1 MICRAEAVAEADA
14 LTGLRIRLLGGFRVE
29 KTGFELPGSVWQ
41 RRAAK
46 RVTKLL
52 ATDPRHTL
60 HREQIMEI
68 LWPGVDLESARNS
81 FAKALHAARRALE
94 PDRLPRGS
102 SAYFHL
108 QDDMLT
114 LDTQHVL
121 IDADQF
127 QSLGESALRQETA
140 AGYETALAAYT
151 GELLP
156 EDRYEDWSA
165 ARRDYLA
172 ELSVLLLLRLA
183 EALERR
189 GDQSQAVD
197 RLRAV
202 LQQDPTREGAHRRLM
217 NLYVDMGARSLAV
230 RQFEIYREVL
240 RKLNLAPDGETEAL
254 YEDVVA
260 HRLQSHLPTL
270 EPSAVAIPSQT
281 AAGAEKATRT
291 PLIGRE
297 HLLQLLRD
305 QLSRARAGNG
315 GTVLVSGEAGVGK
328 TRLVADFVA
337 DVQGAGVS
345 VIGGEHGGHTS
356 RLPYGPFAVALEG
369 FLSTRVEADRA
380 ELAARYPALT
390 QLIPSLE
397 PAVALPLQLN
407 GSRDDAPFVFT
418 EIVRLLMNL
427 CGTRPV
433 IVVLGDLDDA
443 HASSFE
449 LLEYLA
455 NLAAHR
461 RWLLI
466 GTSRDDAIGPGGEL
480 SRMLEATTREQL
492 CTHVELQCL
501 AKVDCDE
508 LVRTLLQGGVVEDSL
523 LDRIYTLS
531 LGNPLFVEELVR
543 EVRERK
549 ALALSRGRWQE
560 SRSLRLPVPARVRA
574 LVQMRVASLDRN
586 VRSVLELAAVAGTEI
601 TLVELRRAA
610 SSLRPP
616 LSNAELFAALDE
628 ALGSRMLVEEQNSYT
643 FRHPL
648 VRAALCEELSYHRG
662 VQLCAALKPLAG
674 SARDRETGGELG
686 RKVGQQGSARKVS
699 VLRPSRPR
707 S

>member
-1 MICRAEAVAEADA
+1 MIRRAEAVPEADA
-14 LTGLRIRLLGGFRVE
+14 VAGLRIRLLGGFRVE
-29 KTGFELPGSVWQ
+29 KMGFELPGSVWQ

-52 ATDPRHTL
+52 ATAPRHTL
-60 HREQIMEI
+60 HREQILEI
-68 LWPGVDLESARNS
+68 LWPRVDLESARNS

-114 LDTQHVL
+114 LDTEHVL

-127 QSLGESALRQETA
+127 QSLGESALRQETV

-189 GDQSQAVD
+189 GDRSQAVD
-197 RLRAV
+197 RLRAL
-202 LQQDPTREGAHRRLM
+202 LQQDPTREDAHRRLM

-230 RQFEIYREVL
+230 RQFEICREVL
-240 RKLNLAPDGETEAL
+240 RKLNLVPDGETEAL
-254 YEDVVA
+254 YEEVVA
-260 HRLQSHLPTL
+260 HGHSHLPTL
-270 EPSAVAIPSQT
+270 EPRAIAIPSQT
-281 AAGAEKATRT
+281 AAGAEEAIRT
-291 PLIGRE
+291 PLIGRG
-297 HLLQLLRD
+297 HQLQLLHS

-315 GTVLVSGEAGVGK
+315 GAVLVSGETGVGK

-337 DVQGAGVS
+337 SVQGAGVS

-369 FLSTRVEADRA
+369 FLATRAEADRA

-397 PAVALPLQLN
+397 PATALPLQLN
-407 GSRDDAPFVFT
+407 GSREDDAPLVFT

-492 CTHVELQCL
+492 CTHVQLQCL

-508 LVRTLLQGGVVEDSL
+508 LVRTLLPGGVVKDSL

-543 EVRERK
+543 ELRERN
-549 ALALSRGRWQE
+549 ALALSACRWQE
-560 SRSLRLPVPARVRA
+560 SRSLTLPVPARVRA

-586 VRSVLELAAVAGTEI
+586 VRGVLELAAVAGTEI

-616 LSNAELFAALDE
+616 LSNVELCAALDE
-628 ALGSRMLVEEQNSYT
+628 ALGSRMLVEGQDTYT

-648 VRAALCEELSYHRG
+648 VRAALCEELSYHRR
-662 VQLCAALKPLAG
+662 VQLGAALKRFAG
-674 SARDRETGGELG
+674 SARDRERAESSATRLG
-686 RKVGQQGSARKVS
+686 SKATRAR
-699 VLRPSRPR
+699 
-707 S
+707 